1 METSANRKRRSAP
14 IFSLGQKVW
23 LSRRHV
29 GSTRPSSKLNVR
41 RLGPFPVIGQIG
53 TSSYR
58 LELPSTLKI
67 HPVFHVSLLEPH
79 NPNTFPGRVVAP
91 PPPPVVVDG
100 APEHEVATVLDSKIV
115 RGHLFYLVDW
125 VGYDESERSWERAD
139 NMDNVAD
146 AVVYF
151 HATFPDRPSPP
162 PSSRSAP

>member
-14 IFSLGQKVW
+14 IFSRGQKVW

-29 GSTRPSSKLNVR
+29 GSTRPSSKLDVR
-41 RLGPFPVIGQIG
+41 RLGLFPVIGQIG

-58 LELPSTLKI
+58 LELPSSLKI

-91 PPPPVVVDG
+91 PPPVVVDG

-115 RGHLFYLVDW
+115 RGQLFYLVDW
-125 VGYDESERSWERAD
+125 VGYDESERTVRTLATVTRA
-139 NMDNVAD
+139 
-146 AVVYF
+146 
-151 HATFPDRPSPP
+151 P
-162 PSSRSAP
+162 